1 MRNYLQRIDKEKRR
15 DWKGFYARSTHPEHE
30 IKNYLIDNIHKIC
43 PGFKYLVDF
52 EWEIEEGHP
61 NKGKGDLIFGSDY
74 KTYLTIETKSLHT
87 GSGKTAQV
95 SRHNARRRVKEQ
107 AERYN
112 EFATKRFGV
121 EVVDVI
127 GATFTNEDYRIHF
140 LDDNDKRIAR
150 SVAKELFPL
159 PVLTTQSTK
168 IREREQQSQLKIL
181 GENNLNH

>member
-1 MRNYLQRIDKEKRR
+1 VLKNVAISIDKEKRR

-150 SVAKELFPL
+150 SVAK
-159 PVLTTQSTK
+159 
-168 IREREQQSQLKIL
+168 
-181 GENNLNH
+181 